1 VFSSK
6 TIIILPLSNPIL
18 KTMEL
23 SHQRILRLPGKISLP
38 RIKQLPISLKKSIFS
53 LFRYVK
59 SLGFSSTL
67 DEYELLKLGIFNQ
80 LNFFQFL
87 AGIFIFFTCVFNK
100 QFPGWAGIVAAL
112 PALVSVL
119 VLYLNK
125 KYKHQSAL
133 YAYFILHPLA
143 ASFVFMNGMHLGLD
157 LYFIL
162 YGILAV
168 FFLKDKGFMI
178 FSISFSML
186 NFFILS
192 VVLKQFLYQLELI
205 NGFLYLVNEGVS
217 IVFIF
222 YGLYLI
228 KTENTIYQSKIL
240 DKSHALQ
247 QKNTQIQIQADKIRE
262 DATLLEKQTKEL
274 TELNTLKNKMF
285 GIISHDLKAPMH
297 AIRNLFNDV
306 EQKKISQAQLK
317 ELMPEVVNDLNYTV
331 GLMDNLLQWVKT
343 QMQSEVVY
351 LQKVD
356 ISSLLEETVQLVR
369 LQAERKKI
377 KIEIDAE
384 DGVYGIMDKEMI
396 NLVLRN
402 LLSNAIK
409 FTPENGTITAG
420 IKANRSLLEVYIQD
434 TGNGISHEAMQKI
447 RGNDFYTTKGTAN
460 EGGTGLGLMLC
471 KEYLHRND
479 SRLLI
484 ESHPGKGSIFSF
496 TLQKSVESS
505 NSKKVA

>member
-1 VFSSK
+1 
-6 TIIILPLSNPIL
+6 
-18 KTMEL
+18 MEL
-23 SHQRILRLPGKISLP
+23 SYQRILRQPGKITLP
-38 RIKQLPISLKKSIFS
+38 RIKRLPISLKRSVVN
-53 LFRYVK
+53 LFRFVK
-59 SLGFSSTL
+59 SLGYSSTL
-67 DEYELLKLGIFNQ
+67 DEYELLKLGIFNK
-80 LNFFQFL
+80 LNFFQLL

-100 QFPGWAGIVAAL
+100 QFPDWAGIVASL
-112 PALVSVL
+112 PALVSML

-125 KYKHQSAL
+125 RYKHQAAL
-133 YAYFILHPLA
+133 IAYFILHPLA
-143 ASFVFMNGMHLGLD
+143 ASFIFMNGMHLGLD

-192 VVLKQFLYQLELI
+192 IVLKQFLYQLENI
-205 NGFLYLVNEGVS
+205 NDLLYLVNEGVA

-228 KTENTIYQSKIL
+228 KNENTIYQSKIL
-240 DKSHALQ
+240 DKSNALQ
-247 QKNTQIQIQADKIRE
+247 QRNIQVQIQADKIKE
-262 DATLLEKQTKEL
+262 NAALLEKQTKEL

-285 GIISHDLKAPMH
+285 GVISHDLKAPMH

-306 EQKKISQAQLK
+306 EQKKISPALLQ
-317 ELMPEVVNDLNYTV
+317 ELIPEVVNDLNYTV

-356 ISSLLEETVQLVR
+356 IGSLLDETVQLVR
-369 LQAERKKI
+369 LQAERKQI
-377 KIEIDAE
+377 TIEVHAE
-384 DGVYGIMDKEMI
+384 EGVYGIMDKEMI

-409 FTPENGTITAG
+409 FTPEKGTITAG
-420 IKANRSLLEVYIQD
+420 VKANRSLLEVYIQD
-434 TGNGISHEAMQKI
+434 TGNGIGHEALQKI

-460 EGGTGLGLMLC
+460 ESGTGLGLMLC

-479 SRLLI
+479 SKLLI

-496 TLQKSVESS
+496 TLQKSVAAA
-505 NSKKVA
+505 NKKVA

>member
-1 VFSSK
+1 
-6 TIIILPLSNPIL
+6 
-18 KTMEL
+18 MEL

-38 RIKQLPISLKKSIFS
+38 RIKRLPISLSKSVLN

-59 SLGFSSTL
+59 SFGYTNML
-67 DEYELLKLGIFNQ
+67 DDYELLKLGVFNQ
-80 LNFFQFL
+80 LNFFQLL
-87 AGIFIFFTCVFNK
+87 AGIFIFFTCAFSK
-100 QFPGWAGIVAAL
+100 HFPVWAGVVAIL

-125 KYKHQSAL
+125 QYKHQYAL
-133 YAYFILHPLA
+133 IAYFILHPLA
-143 ASFVFMNGMHLGLD
+143 ASFIFMNGMHLGLD

-168 FFLKDKGFMI
+168 FFLKDIGFMVFTI
-178 FSISFSML
+178 CFSML
-186 NFFILS
+186 NFFLLS
-192 VVLKQFLYQLELI
+192 VVFKQFRYQLENI
-205 NGFLYLVNEGVS
+205 NDFLYLVNEGIA

-228 KTENTIYQSKIL
+228 KNENTIYQSKIL
-240 DKSHALQ
+240 DKSNVLQ
-247 QKNTQIQIQADKIRE
+247 QKNTQIQLQADKIKE
-262 DATLLEKQTKEL
+262 NAALLEKQTKEL
-274 TELNTLKNKMF
+274 TELNALKNKMF

-306 EQKKISQAQLK
+306 EQKKISPTQLK
-317 ELMPEVVNDLNYTV
+317 KLMPEVVNDLNYTV

-351 LQKVD
+351 LQKID
-356 ISSLLEETVQLVR
+356 IGQLLEETVQLVR

-377 KIEIDAE
+377 KIEIKAQE
-384 DGVYGIMDKEMI
+384 GIYGIMDREMI
-396 NLVLRN
+396 NLVVRN

-409 FTPENGTITAG
+409 FTPENGTISAG
-420 IKANRSLLEVYIQD
+420 VNANRSLIEVYIQD
-434 TGNGISHEAMQKI
+434 SGTGISHEALQKI

-460 EGGTGLGLMLC
+460 EAGTGLGLMLC
-471 KEYLHRND
+471 KEYLHRNE
-479 SRLLI
+479 SKLLI
-484 ESHPGKGSIFSF
+484 ESNLGKGSIFSF
-496 TLQKSVESS
+496 TLQRSVATA

>member
-1 VFSSK
+1 
-6 TIIILPLSNPIL
+6 
-18 KTMEL
+18 MEL
-23 SHQRILRLPGKISLP
+23 SHQRILRIPGKITLP
-38 RIKQLPISLKKSIFS
+38 RLKRLPISLRKSVVR
-53 LFRYVK
+53 LFGYVK
-59 SLGFSSTL
+59 SLGFSKTL

-80 LNFFQFL
+80 LNFFQLL
-87 AGIFIFFTCVFNK
+87 AGIFILFTCVFNR
-100 QFPGWAGIVAAL
+100 QFPAWAGIVASL
-112 PALVSVL
+112 PALVSLL

-125 KYKHQSAL
+125 QYRHQAAL
-133 YAYFILHPLA
+133 IAYFILHPLA

-192 VVLKQFLYQLELI
+192 IVLKQFLYQLENI
-205 NGFLYLVNEGVS
+205 NDFLYLVNEGVT

-228 KTENTIYQSKIL
+228 KNENTIYQSKIL
-240 DKSHALQ
+240 DKSKALQ
-247 QKNTQIQIQADKIRE
+247 QRNIQVQIQADKLKE
-262 DATLLEKQTKEL
+262 NAVLLEKQTKEL

-285 GIISHDLKAPMH
+285 GVISHDLKAPMH

-306 EQKKISQAQLK
+306 EQKKISPALLQ
-317 ELMPEVVNDLNYTV
+317 ELIPEVVNDLNYTV

-356 ISSLLEETVQLVR
+356 IGNLLEETVQLVR
-369 LQAERKKI
+369 LQAERKQI
-377 KIEIDAE
+377 KISIKAQDE
-384 DGVYGIMDKEMI
+384 VYGIMDREMI

-409 FTPENGTITAG
+409 FTPEKGTITVG
-420 IKANRSLLEVYIQD
+420 VKANRSLLEVYVQD
-434 TGNGISHEAMQKI
+434 TGNGISHEALQKI

-460 EGGTGLGLMLC
+460 ESGTGLGLMLC

-479 SRLLI
+479 SKLLI
-484 ESHPGKGSIFSF
+484 ESHPGTGSIFSF
-496 TLQKSVESS
+496 TLQKSIAAA
-505 NSKKVA
+505 NKKVA

>member
-1 VFSSK
+1 
-6 TIIILPLSNPIL
+6 
-18 KTMEL
+18 
-23 SHQRILRLPGKISLP
+23 
-38 RIKQLPISLKKSIFS
+38 
-53 LFRYVK
+53 
-59 SLGFSSTL
+59 
-67 DEYELLKLGIFNQ
+67 
-80 LNFFQFL
+80 
-87 AGIFIFFTCVFNK
+87 
-100 QFPGWAGIVAAL
+100 
-112 PALVSVL
+112 
-119 VLYLNK
+119 
-125 KYKHQSAL
+125 
-133 YAYFILHPLA
+133 
-143 ASFVFMNGMHLGLD
+143 
-157 LYFIL
+157 
-162 YGILAV
+162 
-168 FFLKDKGFMI
+168 MI

-496 TLQKSVESS
+496 TLQKSVASS

>member
-1 VFSSK
+1 
-6 TIIILPLSNPIL
+6 
-18 KTMEL
+18 MEL
-23 SHQRILRLPGKISLP
+23 SHQRILRIPGKITLP
-38 RIKQLPISLKKSIFS
+38 RLKRLPISLRKSVVR
-53 LFRYVK
+53 LFGYVK
-59 SLGFSSTL
+59 SLGFSKTL

-80 LNFFQFL
+80 LNFFQL
-87 AGIFIFFTCVFNK
+87 LTGIFILFTCVFNR
-100 QFPGWAGIVAAL
+100 QFPGWAGIVASL
-112 PALVSVL
+112 PALVSLL

-125 KYKHQSAL
+125 QYRHQAAL
-133 YAYFILHPLA
+133 IAYFILHPLA

-192 VVLKQFLYQLELI
+192 IVLKQFLYQLENI
-205 NGFLYLVNEGVS
+205 NDFLYLVNEGVA

-228 KTENTIYQSKIL
+228 KNENTIYQSKIL
-240 DKSHALQ
+240 DKSKALQ
-247 QKNTQIQIQADKIRE
+247 QRNIQVQIQADKLKE
-262 DATLLEKQTKEL
+262 NAALLEKQTKEL

-285 GIISHDLKAPMH
+285 GVISHDLKAPMH

-306 EQKKISQAQLK
+306 EQKKISPALLQ
-317 ELMPEVVNDLNYTV
+317 ELIPEVVNDLNYTV

-356 ISSLLEETVQLVR
+356 IGNLLEETVQLVR
-369 LQAERKKI
+369 LQAERKQITI
-377 KIEIDAE
+377 KVHAE
-384 DGVYGIMDKEMI
+384 EEVYGIMDKEMI

-409 FTPENGTITAG
+409 FTPEKGTITVG
-420 IKANRSLLEVYIQD
+420 VKANRSLLEVYVQD
-434 TGNGISHEAMQKI
+434 TGNGISHEALQKI

-460 EGGTGLGLMLC
+460 ESGTGLGLMLC
-471 KEYLHRND
+471 KEYLLRND
-479 SRLLI
+479 SKLLI

-496 TLQKSVESS
+496 TLQKSVAAA
-505 NSKKVA
+505 NKKVA